1 MLKQNINQND
11 IMINPP
17 LLKKVIF
24 MPIIEQP
31 SLNTSSNPLYVDR
44 KVNTSIETR
53 TVYKIKPQLNITKLP
68 PVFDLP
74 RISGKF
80 SKLEPLMNK
89 PMMEKATRKPVLK
102 PIELKRTNKNLIYN
116 DDLHRNN
123 KSNDKYAKTSEFY
136 YNMMKKVQSDINK
149 NEVNKLE
156 KYLRDKE
163 MSNISIMNNKN
174 IIDQNLVIKKQSP
187 LQSLKIDKYAHSK
200 SEFISLDKNNK
211 KFFHIPT
218 LKIVLVEELKYEKF
232 EKMQEYISQWK
243 RLSHSAIEIMC
254 MIDNGKN
261 YELFLEK
268 PQGGNIGYLVRSVGS
283 ISEDALRSIAKQVS
297 HITEYFCSK
306 ITCDINTKKAFS
318 IDSIWFDNKCNIKIF
333 PIDLVNNENNNNN
346 NLEKNL
352 LFSKNKEVM
361 FYFGKGLL
369 DINLAVINKK
379 VEDLINFN
387 LTNEILSNNCCLY
400 HYLFSQCPLFQQLIN
415 DKNYSPEYISFIHL
429 ITSFDSEFDIE
440 KIQTHPWLVSTVYT
454 NKSTL
459 SELISLSKEYNF
471 SNDYYLSN
479 NNILNFDLLCEKINY
494 SLPLCEDYFT
504 YFDIINPSYVSQVDI
519 IELSKEFRTDQ
530 ENITSRLINSYINYF
545 QNKTSN

>member
-1 MLKQNINQND
+1 MLKQSIIQND

-17 LLKKVIF
+17 LLKKVFF
-24 MPIIEQP
+24 MPKIEQP

-80 SKLEPLMNK
+80 SKLEPLINK
-89 PMMEKATRKPVLK
+89 PMIEKVIRKPVLK
-102 PIELKRTNKNLIYN
+102 PIELKRTNKNLINNN
-116 DDLHRNN
+116 DDQHRNN

-136 YNMMKKVQSDINK
+136 YNMIKKVQNDINK

-174 IIDQNLVIKKQSP
+174 IIDQKLVIKKQTP
-187 LQSLKIDKYAHSK
+187 LQSLKIDKYVYSK
-200 SEFISLDKNNK
+200 DEFISLDKNNK
-211 KFFHIPT
+211 RFFHIPT
-218 LKIVLVEELKYEKF
+218 LKIVLIEQLKYEKF

-268 PQGGNIGYLVRSVGS
+268 PQGGNIGCLLRSVGS
-283 ISEDALRSIAKQVS
+283 ISEDALKSIAKQVS
-297 HITEYFCSK
+297 HVTEYFCSK
-306 ITCDINTKKAFS
+306 MSCNINTKKAFS
-318 IDSIWFDNKCNIKIF
+318 INSIWFDNKCNIKML
-333 PIDLVNNENNNNN
+333 PIDLVDSDNTFETENNLN
-346 NLEKNL
+346 
-352 LFSKNKEVM
+352 FPKNKEVM
-361 FYFGKGLL
+361 FYFGKCLL
-369 DINLAVINKK
+369 DINLAIINKK
-379 VEDLINFN
+379 VEDLINFK

-400 HYLFSQCPLFQQLIN
+400 HYLFSQSSLFQQLIN

-440 KIQTHPWLVSTVYT
+440 KIQTHPWLVSSVYT
-454 NKSTL
+454 NKSSL

-479 NNILNFDLLCEKINY
+479 NNILNFDLLCEKINF
-494 SLPLCEDYFT
+494 SLPLCEDYFN
-504 YFDIINPSYVSQVDI
+504 YFDILNPSYTSQVDI
-519 IELSKEFRTDQ
+519 TELSKEFRTDQ
-530 ENITSRLINSYINYF
+530 ENITSRLINLYINYF